1 MSTALT
7 QVVQQPAGLTIAETR
22 MSVAQ
27 LIEQR
32 KAIVEVM
39 EKTMTKE
46 IDYGII
52 PGTPKPTLYKPGS
65 EKILAIF
72 HLGVRPRIEDL
83 STPDCIRYR
92 VHLEIFHQPTGN
104 TLGEGVG
111 EASSAEAKYQWR
123 AAVCDEEWR
132 ATPDDRKREKWK
144 KGGPQG
150 PYSIQQVRAD
160 MDDVANTILKM
171 AKKRAQID
179 AVLTATAASDI
190 FAQDLEDLKE
200 AGLDPAEM
208 VTPSSVTPPPAQQ
221 QPAQQQELHRREPA
235 PATQQRTAPPAAT
248 GRPSAATIT
257 PEQGKRF
264 WAIAMGRVNDYKAIQ
279 DYLKSVHGVGRKDD
293 IMATRYEEAV
303 KWAESGVVE

>member
-1 MSTALT
+1 MDSSSHSSPA
-7 QVVQQPAGLTIAETR
+7 PAGLTIAETR

-39 EKTMTKE
+39 EKTMTKD

-123 AAVCDEEWR
+123 AAVCDEEWGRRLTTASARSGRR
-132 ATPDDRKREKWK
+132 AYH
-144 KGGPQG
+144 G
-150 PYSIQQVRAD
+150 
-160 MDDVANTILKM
+160 
-171 AKKRAQID
+171 
-179 AVLTATAASDI
+179 AVLRSAGSRRHGGRRQHHPQDGEEAGADRCCTYSDRGERHLRAGPRGPEGSGPRSGRDGHAVFCDSAASS
-190 FAQDLEDLKE
+190 QRSSRSS
-200 AGLDPAEM
+200 PAR
-208 VTPSSVTPPPAQQ
+208 TS
-221 QPAQQQELHRREPA
+221 
-235 PATQQRTAPPAAT
+235 PATQQRTGRPAAQE
-248 GRPSAATIT
+248 GPRPQPS
-257 PEQGKRF
+257 PPSKGKRF
-264 WAIAMGRVNDYKAIQ
+264 WAIAIQRVNDYKAIRTTSRAFMASAARTTSWRRGTRKPSSG
-279 DYLKSVHGVGRKDD
+279 LNPGRF
-293 IMATRYEEAV
+293 E
-303 KWAESGVVE
+303 